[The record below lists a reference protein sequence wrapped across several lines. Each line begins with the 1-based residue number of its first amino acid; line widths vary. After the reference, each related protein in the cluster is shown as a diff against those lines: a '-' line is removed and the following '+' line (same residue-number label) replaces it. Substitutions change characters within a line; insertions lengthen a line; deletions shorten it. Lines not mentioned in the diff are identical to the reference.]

1 MERHPSSVYLD
12 VGAIGILNAVY
23 GPFEAEERGLDA
35 SSLAEG
41 GFLDVL
47 FNQVNPIAFFGE
59 IFDVLPYPEGFSCRE
74 EEEGEEKESPDDGED
89 ISEPAEDLPSGKVIQ
104 AEEKN
109 QESKAK
115 EKEAAE
121 GKKDDERLTE
131 SFDSE
136 EVQSWL
142 FLHIDLP

>member
-35 SSLAEG
+35 SSLVEG

-47 FNQVNPIAFFGE
+47 FNQVNPIAFLGE
-59 IFDVLPYPEGFSCRE
+59 ILDVLPYPEGFSCRE

-104 AEEKN
+104 TEEKD
-109 QESKAK
+109 QKSKAK
-115 EKEAAE
+115 EKEATE
-121 GKKDDERLTE
+121 GK
-131 SFDSE
+131 
-136 EVQSWL
+136 
-142 FLHIDLP
+142 